1 MAFDCTI
8 ERRHDRMVVVPEGD
22 IDVGSAAAMRQLLQQ
37 IIERKDVRHVD
48 VDMRAVT
55 FLDSTGLGM
64 FVAAHRAAAARDITL
79 RLRAPGPVVRMV
91 LEVTHLDGIL
101 TADPVPGDDPEVTSP
116 SR

>member
-8 ERRHDRMVVVPEGD
+8 ERQQDRMVVIPEGD
-22 IDVGSAAAMRQLLQQ
+22 IDVASAAAMRQLLRQML
-37 IIERKDVRHVD
+37 ERDDVRHVD

-55 FLDSTGLGM
+55 FLDSTGLGV
-64 FVAAHRAAAARDITL
+64 FVAAHRAATARDITL

-101 TADPVPGDDPEVTSP
+101 TADPVTRDGPGVAS
-116 SR
+116 